1 VAQQRLPKP
10 APDPD
15 GDVIVEDGASSEAPD
30 GPAVT
35 ETPWAGA
42 DTDQLARLR
51 TALAAERTVFAVVRS
66 GLAIAG
72 GGAVIVTLLG
82 DRWPVWLQIVLAAG
96 FVIPGYMLMLDGLSR
111 YRRIAAM
118 VKAVDPDHHRMVSPW
133 LMTVLIGVVQ
143 VVTTVVAVLLIAGA
157 FEG

>member
-1 VAQQRLPKP
+1 
-10 APDPD
+10 
-15 GDVIVEDGASSEAPD
+15 
-30 GPAVT
+30 VT

-42 DTDQLARLR
+42 DTDQLAKLR
-51 TALAAERTVFAVVRS
+51 TALAAERTVFAVMRS

-82 DRWPVWLQIVLAAG
+82 ERWPEWLQIVLAAG
-96 FVIPGYMLMLDGLSR
+96 FVVPGYMLMLDGLSR
-111 YRRIAAM
+111 YRRVAGI
-118 VKAVDPDHHRMVSPW
+118 VTAVDPDHHRMVSPW

-143 VVTTVVAVLLIAGA
+143 VVTTVVVVLLVVDA

>member
-1 VAQQRLPKP
+1 
-10 APDPD
+10 
-15 GDVIVEDGASSEAPD
+15 
-30 GPAVT
+30 VT
-35 ETPWAGA
+35 DTPWAGA
-42 DTDQLARLR
+42 DTDQPARLR
-51 TALAAERTVFAVVRS
+51 TALATERTVFAVMRS

-82 DRWPVWLQIVLAAG
+82 DRWPEWLQIVLAAG

-111 YRRIAAM
+111 YHRVAGI

-143 VVTTVVAVLLIAGA
+143 VVLTVVVILLIVDA

>member
-1 VAQQRLPKP
+1 MAQQRLPTP

-42 DTDQLARLR
+42 DADQLARLR

-72 GGAVIVTLLG
+72 
-82 DRWPVWLQIVLAAG
+82 
-96 FVIPGYMLMLDGLSR
+96 
-111 YRRIAAM
+111 
-118 VKAVDPDHHRMVSPW
+118 
-133 LMTVLIGVVQ
+133 
-143 VVTTVVAVLLIAGA
+143 A